1 MPHAEVVKFTQGSFF
16 SKWAAPFFF
25 LFFFFIRLPP
35 CPPVTSISLGHLL
48 PITRCLLLTIYSAVC
63 LSVTFPPMPSP
74 FSDLSPSPPP
84 PPHSLSLSLSLS
96 LCLTHTHT
104 HTHSHTHTSSI
115 AIPER
120 SRLVW
125 QWVGLCPWTQW
136 HPSLP
141 LHYTTM
147 ALPKPGGHT
156 AVKIRGGSS
165 CKRKKK
171 KKKRCMHKPNTHT
184 H

>member
-16 SKWAAPFFF
+16 KVGSSF
-25 LFFFFIRLPP
+25 FFFFIRLPP
-35 CPPVTSISLGHLL
+35 RPPVTSISLGHLL
-48 PITRCLLLTIYSAVC
+48 SITRCLFLTVYSSFCDFSSDSFAVFQSLSIY
-63 LSVTFPPMPSP
+63 PPNH
-74 FSDLSPSPPP
+74 
-84 PPHSLSLSLSLS
+84 PHALYLSLSN
-96 LCLTHTHT
+96 THT

-147 ALPKPGGHT
+147 ALPKPGSHT
-156 AVKIRGGSS
+156 AVKTRGGSS
-165 CKRKKK
+165 WREKTKK
-171 KKKRCMHKPNTHT
+171 MYA
-184 H
+184 